1 MKNKNVFAEGN
12 LNTLINTFNI
22 NIYKRNIYILI
33 IFFTVELLCF
43 IMNSV
48 ETFQK
53 VKPWITLKAYLIGA
67 TPVGFVKMDTMNF
80 CGH

>member
-33 IFFTVELLCF
+33 IFSLWNYFALL
-43 IMNSV
+43 
-48 ETFQK
+48 
-53 VKPWITLKAYLIGA
+53 WTL
-67 TPVGFVKMDTMNF
+67 
-80 CGH
+80 